1 MPAAK
6 EPKIEKIVEAISLLI
21 SYAEQNGISTQE
33 ILNSNKKSEMLIPA
47 SIFSKLPALEAISK
61 FLIEEKNM
69 SLKECAEKLGRSQKT
84 IWGAYRRAKKVKG
97 DIDLSSKVLIPLS
110 VFSQRKR
117 SLMENAVS
125 YLKKEGM
132 SIIEIAKEMRK
143 SYQNIWTIAK
153 RAEKKGKLI

>member
-1 MPAAK
+1 
-6 EPKIEKIVEAISLLI
+6 
-21 SYAEQNGISTQE
+21 
-33 ILNSNKKSEMLIPA
+33 
-47 SIFSKLPALEAISK
+47 
-61 FLIEEKNM
+61 
-69 SLKECAEKLGRSQKT
+69 
-84 IWGAYRRAKKVKG
+84 
-97 DIDLSSKVLIPLS
+97 LSSKVLIPLS

-143 SYQNIWTIAK
+143 SYQDIWTIAK